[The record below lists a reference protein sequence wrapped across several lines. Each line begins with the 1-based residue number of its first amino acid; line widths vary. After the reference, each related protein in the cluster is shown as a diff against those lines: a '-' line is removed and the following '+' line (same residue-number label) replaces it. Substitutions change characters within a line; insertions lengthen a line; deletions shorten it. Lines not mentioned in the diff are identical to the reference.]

1 MQEGGD
7 LPDGGRRRARPGS
20 AAAAGGGGG
29 GSGSDDGR
37 AGGAGRGGGGTVAD
51 GLQVKLA
58 PAVFRQDEFELYK
71 AYQAAIHDRSP
82 TSYTPTSYC
91 SFLVESPLPP
101 PADSWGGVDDGADRA
116 TTATPPCGYGTF
128 HARYEL
134 DGSLIAVAVLDIL
147 PRSVSSVYLFY
158 SPAYGHLS
166 LGSLS
171 ALQEIAHTATL
182 AAVCPDL
189 RYYYMGFYIHGCPKM
204 AYKGAYVPSE
214 LLCEATRTWVPLPD
228 AVRRLGADGR
238 APVDVRPVAGA
249 AVTATAA
256 ATAAVTAATH
266 ADMNAINANDVDFED
281 GRSDE
286 GDSGGCGRGAVVRLT
301 PPDVPAVPAP
311 VLDAAALAAVW
322 VVVFVRGGCVRLRLG
337 EVEPWA
343 AASAAAASGGGGGG
357 GRHGGGSRRPPAA
370 PIVAAAVARLRRD
383 VAAFAAKAGVAVASS
398 AAYVFELEW

>member
-1 MQEGGD
+1 M
-7 LPDGGRRRARPGS
+7 
-20 AAAAGGGGG
+20 
-29 GSGSDDGR
+29 
-37 AGGAGRGGGGTVAD
+37 
-51 GLQVKLA
+51 QVKLA
-58 PAVFRQDEFELYK
+58 PAVFHQDEFELYK

-82 TSYTPTSYC
+82 TGYTPTNYR

-101 PADSWGGVDDGADRA
+101 PADSWGSGDDGADRA

-147 PRSVSSVYLFY
+147 PRCVSSVYLFY
-158 SPAYGHLS
+158 APTYGHLS

-171 ALQEIAHTATL
+171 ALQEIAHTAAL

-238 APVDVRPVAGA
+238 APIDVRPAAGA

-256 ATAAVTAATH
+256 ATAAVTAATD
-266 ADMNAINANDVDFED
+266 ADMTDTANDVVFED
-281 GRSDE
+281 GSSDE
-286 GDSGGCGRGAVVRLT
+286 GDDGGRGHGAVVRLSS
-301 PPDVPAVPAP
+301 PDVPAVPVP
-311 VLDAAALAAVW
+311 VL
-322 VVVFVRGGCVRLRLG
+322 
-337 EVEPWA
+337 EI
-343 AASAAAASGGGGGG
+343 
-357 GRHGGGSRRPPAA
+357 GRAH
-370 PIVAAAVARLRRD
+370 V
-383 VAAFAAKAGVAVASS
+383 
-398 AAYVFELEW
+398 